1 MNYGEV
7 CYGRNHHPTYYKSD
21 RSTVQIIEHAGYERA
36 ILSRNPPLV
45 DEDGYEIGSDDDEE
59 AVQNAHAEAAQQN
72 PYAGTQLHGASLR
85 ALQLSHSCSS
95 TDT

>member
-1 MNYGEV
+1 MLRAQSAPHV
-7 CYGRNHHPTYYKSD
+7 RKSD
-21 RSTVQIIEHAGYERA
+21 HGTVQIVEHAGYERA

-59 AVQNAHAEAAQQN
+59 AVQNAHVEAAQQN

-85 ALQLSHSCSS
+85 ALQLSHSRSRS
-95 TDT
+95 NT